1 MKRLVFAIQ
10 SAEGYLVEVEKY
22 ATDITEAPT
31 FVDFDNASRKLGAV
45 RKWLTKEC
53 WIGVDY
59 VPFPGKRVQ

>member
-10 SAEGYLVEVEKY
+10 SAKGYLTEVEKY
-22 ATDITEAPT
+22 TTDITEAPT

-45 RKWLTKEC
+45 RKWLKTEC

-59 VPFPGKRVQ
+59 VPFPGDKAQ